1 MACPQGLLV
10 FGGTMTRDNPQDE
23 PADKSE
29 GLGDPW
35 AAFGYLVAGVAF
47 YGLLGWGLSEWL
59 HAIWLIPVGILVG
72 AALGLYMVYARL
84 GKIPKPTGG
93 SGPTPPHRSTPGFS
107 APSRTSEPPSNTRP
121 DDRPNRDRDDRG
133 DTE

>member
-23 PADKSE
+23 PADKPE

-47 YGLLGWGLSEWL
+47 YGLLGWGLGTWL

-93 SGPTPPHRSTPGFS
+93 SSPTTPKGF
-107 APSRTSEPPSNTRP
+107 AKPEGFTEPPSTTRP

>member
-1 MACPQGLLV
+1 
-10 FGGTMTRDNPQDE
+10 MTRDNPQDE
-23 PADKSE
+23 PADESE

-47 YGLLGWGLSEWL
+47 YGLLGWGLSAWL

-93 SGPTPPHRSTPGFS
+93 SSPTTPRNFRATRICRATQYHPAGRS
-107 APSRTSEPPSNTRP
+107 APIVTVMTEETPSDP
-121 DDRPNRDRDDRG
+121 G
-133 DTE
+133 